1 MILSHY
7 SFLRLLLVRRVA
19 GTKPNGFADAAV
31 VSIVYRTAGGLIELA
46 RSELDE
52 AILAWRRRSNDKRR
66 SN

>member
-1 MILSHY
+1 
-7 SFLRLLLVRRVA
+7 
-19 GTKPNGFADAAV
+19 
-31 VSIVYRTAGGLIELA
+31 LA